1 MTDDIKNVVPFRGRA
16 RRPEPLT
23 AEERWFDQ
31 LVRDFGQLPVEAQ
44 LDVIFAA
51 CDDNAKAQ
59 IAERLVDYL
68 NWYRGAPDNP
78 PEAA

>member
-31 LVRDFGQLPVEAQ
+31 LIRDFGNLPVEAQ
-44 LDVIFAA
+44 LDVLFAG
-51 CDDNAKAQ
+51 CDTVAMAQ
-59 IAERLVDYL
+59 IRRASCRV
-68 NWYRGAPDNP
+68 P
-78 PEAA
+78 